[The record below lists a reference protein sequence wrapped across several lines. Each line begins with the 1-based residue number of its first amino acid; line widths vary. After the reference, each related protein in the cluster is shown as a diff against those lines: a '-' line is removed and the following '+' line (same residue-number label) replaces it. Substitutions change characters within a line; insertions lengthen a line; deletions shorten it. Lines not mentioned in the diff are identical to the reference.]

1 MVKSWCILNSP
12 WPIPVQLHNKGIRNN
27 QSLSIPMDH
36 QHIKVQEGSSTLTDE
51 IIFQLLTVSSYIAG
65 IYTKYMKRLWYN
77 KTVVLFKKSNRN
89 VLLAVFI
96 LELSVLI
103 KSLMFFF
110 TMITLY
116 VIFIIIF
123 QFALMIYKKKIAIS
137 VFLNF
142 DEKGVDFFPSEMR
155 NIQ

>member
-1 MVKSWCILNSP
+1 
-12 WPIPVQLHNKGIRNN
+12 
-27 QSLSIPMDH
+27 MDH

-89 VLLAVFI
+89 ILLAVFI

-103 KSLMFFF
+103 KSLMVFF

-123 QFALMIYKKKIAIS
+123 QFALMIYIKKIAIS

-142 DEKGVDFFPSEMR
+142 DKKGVDFFFSEMR

>member
-1 MVKSWCILNSP
+1 
-12 WPIPVQLHNKGIRNN
+12 
-27 QSLSIPMDH
+27 MDH

-142 DEKGVDFFPSEMR
+142 DEKGVDFFSSEMR

>member
-1 MVKSWCILNSP
+1 
-12 WPIPVQLHNKGIRNN
+12 
-27 QSLSIPMDH
+27 MDH

-96 LELSVLI
+96 LELSELI

-123 QFALMIYKKKIAIS
+123 QFALMIYIKKIAIS

-142 DEKGVDFFPSEMR
+142 DEKGVDFFSSEMR

>member
-1 MVKSWCILNSP
+1 
-12 WPIPVQLHNKGIRNN
+12 
-27 QSLSIPMDH
+27 MDH

-142 DEKGVDFFPSEMR
+142 DENGVDFFFSEMR

>member
-1 MVKSWCILNSP
+1 
-12 WPIPVQLHNKGIRNN
+12 
-27 QSLSIPMDH
+27 MDH

-77 KTVVLFKKSNRN
+77 KTVVLFKKLNRN

-103 KSLMFFF
+103 KSLMVFF

-123 QFALMIYKKKIAIS
+123 QFALMIYIKKIAIS

-142 DEKGVDFFPSEMR
+142 DKKGVDFFFSEMR

>member
-1 MVKSWCILNSP
+1 
-12 WPIPVQLHNKGIRNN
+12 
-27 QSLSIPMDH
+27 MDH

-89 VLLAVFI
+89 ILLAVFI

-123 QFALMIYKKKIAIS
+123 QFALMIYIKKIAIS

-142 DEKGVDFFPSEMR
+142 DKKGVDFFFSEMR

>member
-1 MVKSWCILNSP
+1 
-12 WPIPVQLHNKGIRNN
+12 
-27 QSLSIPMDH
+27 MDH

-77 KTVVLFKKSNRN
+77 KTVVLYKKSNRN

-123 QFALMIYKKKIAIS
+123 QFALMIYIKNIAIS

-142 DEKGVDFFPSEMR
+142 DKKGVDFFFLR
-155 NIQ
+155 NEEYTVILNLVKCKMFKKNQHFGLIY

>member
-1 MVKSWCILNSP
+1 
-12 WPIPVQLHNKGIRNN
+12 
-27 QSLSIPMDH
+27 MDH

-65 IYTKYMKRLWYN
+65 IYTNYMKRLWYN

-103 KSLMFFF
+103 KSLMVFFYYDNSLRDF
-110 TMITLY
+110 YHYFSICTDDLY
-116 VIFIIIF
+116 
-123 QFALMIYKKKIAIS
+123 KKIAIS

-142 DEKGVDFFPSEMR
+142 DKKGVDLFFSEMR

>member
-1 MVKSWCILNSP
+1 
-12 WPIPVQLHNKGIRNN
+12 
-27 QSLSIPMDH
+27 MDH

-123 QFALMIYKKKIAIS
+123 QFALMIYKKKIALS

-142 DEKGVDFFPSEMR
+142 DEKGVDFFSSEMR

>member
-1 MVKSWCILNSP
+1 
-12 WPIPVQLHNKGIRNN
+12 
-27 QSLSIPMDH
+27 MDH

-123 QFALMIYKKKIAIS
+123 QFALMIYIKKIAIS

-142 DEKGVDFFPSEMR
+142 DKKGVDFFFLR
-155 NIQ
+155 NEEYTVILNLVKCKMFQKNQHFGLIY

>member
-1 MVKSWCILNSP
+1 
-12 WPIPVQLHNKGIRNN
+12 
-27 QSLSIPMDH
+27 MDH

-103 KSLMFFF
+103 KSLMGFF

-142 DEKGVDFFPSEMR
+142 DENGVDFFFSEMR

>member
-1 MVKSWCILNSP
+1 
-12 WPIPVQLHNKGIRNN
+12 
-27 QSLSIPMDH
+27 MDH

-96 LELSVLI
+96 LELSELI

-142 DEKGVDFFPSEMR
+142 DEKGVDFFSSEMR

>member
-1 MVKSWCILNSP
+1 
-12 WPIPVQLHNKGIRNN
+12 
-27 QSLSIPMDH
+27 MDH

-96 LELSVLI
+96 LELPVLI
-103 KSLMFFF
+103 KSLMVFF

-142 DEKGVDFFPSEMR
+142 DKKGVDFFFSEMR

>member
-1 MVKSWCILNSP
+1 
-12 WPIPVQLHNKGIRNN
+12 
-27 QSLSIPMDH
+27 MDH

>member
-1 MVKSWCILNSP
+1 
-12 WPIPVQLHNKGIRNN
+12 
-27 QSLSIPMDH
+27 MDH

-137 VFLNF
+137 MFLNF
-142 DEKGVDFFPSEMR
+142 DEKGVDFFSSEMR

>member
-1 MVKSWCILNSP
+1 
-12 WPIPVQLHNKGIRNN
+12 
-27 QSLSIPMDH
+27 MDH
-36 QHIKVQEGSSTLTDE
+36 QHIKVQEGSSTRTDE

-142 DEKGVDFFPSEMR
+142 DEKGVDFFSSEMR

>member
-1 MVKSWCILNSP
+1 
-12 WPIPVQLHNKGIRNN
+12 
-27 QSLSIPMDH
+27 MDH

-110 TMITLY
+110 TMITLF

-142 DEKGVDFFPSEMR
+142 DEKGVDFFSSEMR

>member
-1 MVKSWCILNSP
+1 
-12 WPIPVQLHNKGIRNN
+12 
-27 QSLSIPMDH
+27 MDH

-77 KTVVLFKKSNRN
+77 KTVVLFKKLNRN

-123 QFALMIYKKKIAIS
+123 QFALMIYIKKIAIS

-142 DEKGVDFFPSEMR
+142 DKKGVDLFFSEMR

>member
-1 MVKSWCILNSP
+1 
-12 WPIPVQLHNKGIRNN
+12 
-27 QSLSIPMDH
+27 MDH

-77 KTVVLFKKSNRN
+77 KAVVLFKKSNRN

-103 KSLMFFF
+103 KSLMGFF

>member
-1 MVKSWCILNSP
+1 
-12 WPIPVQLHNKGIRNN
+12 
-27 QSLSIPMDH
+27 MDH

-142 DEKGVDFFPSEMR
+142 DEKGWIFFP
-155 NIQ
+155 QK

>member
-1 MVKSWCILNSP
+1 
-12 WPIPVQLHNKGIRNN
+12 
-27 QSLSIPMDH
+27 MDH

-103 KSLMFFF
+103 KSLMVFF

-123 QFALMIYKKKIAIS
+123 QFALMIYIKKIAIS

-142 DEKGVDFFPSEMR
+142 DKKGVDFFFSEMR

>member
-1 MVKSWCILNSP
+1 MVHNGIITVTQQRYP
-12 WPIPVQLHNKGIRNN
+12 QQPVPVYSYGPPTYQGPGG
-27 QSLSIPMDH
+27 Q
-36 QHIKVQEGSSTLTDE
+36 QHAYGE

-77 KTVVLFKKSNRN
+77 KTVVLFKKLNRN

-123 QFALMIYKKKIAIS
+123 QFALMIYKKKNCDKCVS
-137 VFLNF
+137 
-142 DEKGVDFFPSEMR
+142 
-155 NIQ
+155 

>member
-1 MVKSWCILNSP
+1 
-12 WPIPVQLHNKGIRNN
+12 
-27 QSLSIPMDH
+27 MDH
-36 QHIKVQEGSSTLTDE
+36 QHIKVREGSSTLTDE

-77 KTVVLFKKSNRN
+77 KTVVLYKKSNRN

-110 TMITLY
+110 TMMTLY

-142 DEKGVDFFPSEMR
+142 DKKGVDFFFLR
-155 NIQ
+155 NEEYTVILSLVKCKMFKKNQHFGLIY

>member
-1 MVKSWCILNSP
+1 
-12 WPIPVQLHNKGIRNN
+12 
-27 QSLSIPMDH
+27 MDH

-77 KTVVLFKKSNRN
+77 KTVVLYKKSNRN

-142 DEKGVDFFPSEMR
+142 DEKGVDFFSSEMR

>member
-1 MVKSWCILNSP
+1 
-12 WPIPVQLHNKGIRNN
+12 
-27 QSLSIPMDH
+27 MDH
-36 QHIKVQEGSSTLTDE
+36 QHIKVQGGNSTLTDE

-77 KTVVLFKKSNRN
+77 TTVVLFKKTIRN

-103 KSLMFFF
+103 KSLMVFF
-110 TMITLY
+110 TMIFLY

-142 DEKGVDFFPSEMR
+142 DENGVDFFFSEMR

>member
-1 MVKSWCILNSP
+1 
-12 WPIPVQLHNKGIRNN
+12 
-27 QSLSIPMDH
+27 MDH

-103 KSLMFFF
+103 KSLMVFF

-123 QFALMIYKKKIAIS
+123 QFALMIYIKKIAIS

-142 DEKGVDFFPSEMR
+142 DKKGVDFFFSETR

>member
-1 MVKSWCILNSP
+1 
-12 WPIPVQLHNKGIRNN
+12 
-27 QSLSIPMDH
+27 MDH

-123 QFALMIYKKKIAIS
+123 QFALMIYIKKIAIS

-142 DEKGVDFFPSEMR
+142 DKKGVDFFFSEMR

>member
-1 MVKSWCILNSP
+1 
-12 WPIPVQLHNKGIRNN
+12 
-27 QSLSIPMDH
+27 MDH

-103 KSLMFFF
+103 KSLMGFF

-116 VIFIIIF
+116 GIFIIIF
-123 QFALMIYKKKIAIS
+123 QFELMIYIKKIAIS

-142 DEKGVDFFPSEMR
+142 DKKGVDFFFLR
-155 NIQ
+155 NEEYTVILNLVKCKMFKKNQHFGLIY

>member
-1 MVKSWCILNSP
+1 
-12 WPIPVQLHNKGIRNN
+12 
-27 QSLSIPMDH
+27 MDH

-65 IYTKYMKRLWYN
+65 IYTNYMKRLWYN
-77 KTVVLFKKSNRN
+77 KTVVLFKKLNRN

-142 DEKGVDFFPSEMR
+142 DEKGVDFFSSEMR

>member
-1 MVKSWCILNSP
+1 MVHYGIISVTQQRYP
-12 WPIPVQLHNKGIRNN
+12 QQPVPVYSYGPPTYQGPGG
-27 QSLSIPMDH
+27 Q
-36 QHIKVQEGSSTLTDE
+36 QHAYGR

-65 IYTKYMKRLWYN
+65 IYTNYMKRLWYN

-103 KSLMFFF
+103 KALMGFF

-123 QFALMIYKKKIAIS
+123 
-137 VFLNF
+137 
-142 DEKGVDFFPSEMR
+142 
-155 NIQ
+155 

>member
-1 MVKSWCILNSP
+1 
-12 WPIPVQLHNKGIRNN
+12 
-27 QSLSIPMDH
+27 MDH

-96 LELSVLI
+96 LKLSVLI

-142 DEKGVDFFPSEMR
+142 DEKGVDFFSSEMR